1 MIPAPEGLDASAST
15 SDWRKEVPPHRH
27 PFCVGNPSPPS
38 TYANDSLAVLAS
50 LKGNIPAPNVCYLR
64 VTGIKLRN
72 RPAPAHKDERIETM
86 KHLGDTAT
94 TSLPLAR
101 MTRRPGARR
110 WSRALVSC
118 LGVIL
123 AAAVTPAVADDPVE
137 LRLGSDEWPPFTGG
151 PDSERAATD
160 LVQTAL
166 ERIGI
171 EATTTIAD
179 WKKIETQIRRGDL
192 DGSAAM
198 WSSAKLEKELL
209 FSAPYLEN
217 RLILVGPSG
226 SDVSA
231 TRIADLAGKRV
242 AVVGSY
248 EYGDAVDDAVGVYF
262 VGTHSD
268 QDSLG
273 RLLAGK
279 VDYMLVDELVAHH
292 LLTFQPEETSANLAI
307 GLTPLVRRSLHF
319 ALRRDL
325 PHAEKIISAFDTEI
339 RQLQADGT
347 YSEIL
352 RVGWIRVDVDGDGLY
367 ELVPLGDHLGESPPG
382 TVYDVF
388 GEMPSNEP
396 EDQQRI
402 VIQGHL
408 YEGWDAIPDRYKIP
422 PSPGGPTSFRYGSTF
437 VGLKF

>member
-1 MIPAPEGLDASAST
+1 
-15 SDWRKEVPPHRH
+15 
-27 PFCVGNPSPPS
+27 
-38 TYANDSLAVLAS
+38 VLAQ
-50 LKGNIPAPNVCYLR
+50 
-64 VTGIKLRN
+64 
-72 RPAPAHKDERIETM
+72 
-86 KHLGDTAT
+86 
-94 TSLPLAR
+94 
-101 MTRRPGARR
+101 
-110 WSRALVSC
+110 
-118 LGVIL
+118 
-123 AAAVTPAVADDPVE
+123 AAATAAADDPVE

-151 PDSERAATD
+151 PDSEHAAND

-171 EATTTIAD
+171 STTTTIAD
-179 WKKIETQIRRGDL
+179 WKQIEAQIRRGDL

-198 WSSAKLEKELL
+198 WRSAQREKELL

-217 RLILVGPSG
+217 RLILVGRSG

-231 TRIADLAGKRV
+231 TRIADLTGKRV

-248 EYGDAVDDAVGVYF
+248 EYGEAVDDAVGVYF

-268 QDSLG
+268 QDSLDK
-273 RLLAGK
+273 LLAGS

-292 LLTFQPEETSANLAI
+292 LFTFQPEETSANLAI
-307 GLTPLVRRSLHF
+307 GLTPLVRRTLHF

-325 PHAEKIISAFDTEI
+325 PNAEKIVDAFDSEI
-339 RQLQADGT
+339 RDLQADGT

-367 ELVPLGDHLGESPPG
+367 ELVPLGDQLGEAPPG

-388 GEMPSNEP
+388 GEMPAQEA

-408 YEGWDAIPDRYKIP
+408 YEGWDAIPDRYKVP
-422 PSPGGPTSFRYGSTF
+422 PGHGDATGFRHGSPL